1 MTCLRPALR
10 SLLLSSLFAAAC
22 CASARAQEPSAA
34 TTPDPAPSTQ
44 ERVYTR
50 EEVTKPAVILSMP
63 GPALPRKFGKTF
75 DVNGTVK
82 VEMVLI
88 SSGKIA
94 DVKVLEGLSQAQNF
108 ASLKAARQ
116 ITFMPAT
123 KDNRPVSQSY
133 VAEYRFRIIAE
144 EFGTADELKG
154 VSKFYVDA
162 GGDREAREE
171 LTGELLRLM
180 PSLQLVDSPEQAEC
194 VILFIYYGR
203 TDQPPPV
210 VNPHTREATYN
221 APLNVKVGRGW
232 VIKPLAADR
241 QRVLFYCEDTK
252 YGPIERK
259 PTTNFARAFTDA
271 YKKANGIPK

>member
-1 MTCLRPALR
+1 MTRLRLAAR
-10 SLLLSSLFAAAC
+10 SLLLSSLFAGVC
-22 CASARAQEPSAA
+22 CAYAHAQQTPAE
-34 TTPDPAPSTQ
+34 TPDAAAPAQ

-63 GPALPRKFGKTF
+63 DPVLPRKLGKTF

-82 VEMVLI
+82 VELVLT
-88 SSGKIA
+88 SSGKVA

-108 ASLKAARQ
+108 ASVKAARQ
-116 ITFMPAT
+116 ITFMPAS

-133 VAEYRFRIIAE
+133 VAEYRFRIITD

-171 LTGELLRLM
+171 LTGELLRLL
-180 PSLQLVDSPEQAEC
+180 PSLQLVDAPEQAEC
-194 VILFIYYGR
+194 VIIFIYYGR

-210 VNPHTREATYN
+210 VNPHTRQTSYN

-232 VIKPLAADR
+232 VIRPLAADR
-241 QRVLFYCEDTK
+241 QRVLFYAEDTK

-259 PTTNFARAFTDA
+259 PATNFARAFTDA
-271 YKKANGIPK
+271 YRKANGIPR

>member
-1 MTCLRPALR
+1 MTRLILAAL
-10 SLLLSSLFAAAC
+10 SLLLSSFFVAAC
-22 CASARAQEPSAA
+22 CASARAQEPSEA
-34 TTPDPAPSTQ
+34 TPDPTPSTQ

-63 GPALPRKFGKTF
+63 EPVLPRKLGKTF

-82 VEMVLI
+82 VETVLT
-88 SSGKIA
+88 SSGKVG
-94 DVKVLEGLSQAQNF
+94 DVKILEGLSRAQNF
-108 ASLKAARQ
+108 AALKAAHR

-133 VAEYRFRIIAE
+133 VAEYGFRIITD
-144 EFGTADELKG
+144 EFGKSDELKG

-180 PSLQLVDSPEQAEC
+180 PSLQLVDAPEQAEC
-194 VILFIYYGR
+194 VIIFIYYGR
-203 TDQPPPV
+203 TDQPPPF
-210 VNPHTREATYN
+210 VNPHTRQTTYN

-232 VIKPLAADR
+232 VVKPLAADR
-241 QRVLFYCEDTK
+241 QRVLFYAEDTK

-259 PTTNFARAFTDA
+259 PTTNFARAFNDA
-271 YKKANGIPK
+271 YKKANGMLK

>member
-1 MTCLRPALR
+1 MSVL
-10 SLLLSSLFAAAC
+10 
-22 CASARAQEPSAA
+22 AQEPPTA
-34 TTPDPAPSTQ
+34 TPEPAPTTQ
-44 ERVYTR
+44 EHVYAR

-63 GPALPRKFGKTF
+63 EPVLPRKLGKTF
-75 DVNGTVK
+75 DVSGTLK
-82 VEMVLI
+82 VEMVLT
-88 SSGKIA
+88 SSGKVG
-94 DVKVLEGLSQAQNF
+94 DVKVVEGLSKAQNF
-108 ASLKAARQ
+108 AAVKAARL

-123 KDNRPVSQSY
+123 KDGRPVSQSY
-133 VAEYRFRIIAE
+133 VAEYHFRILTE

-154 VSKFYVDA
+154 VSRFYVDA

-180 PSLQLVDSPEQAEC
+180 PSLQLVDAPEQAEC

-203 TDQPPPV
+203 TDQPPPI
-210 VNPHTREATYN
+210 VNPHTRQTTYN

-232 VIKPLAADR
+232 VVKPLAADR
-241 QRVLFYCEDTK
+241 QRVLFYAEDTK

-259 PTTNFARAFTDA
+259 PTTNFARAFADA

>member
-1 MTCLRPALR
+1 LTRLRLAAR
-10 SLLLSSLFAAAC
+10 TLLLSSLFVAAC
-22 CASARAQEPSAA
+22 CASALAQEPS
-34 TTPDPAPSTQ
+34 PASPESTPSTQ

-63 GPALPRKFGKTF
+63 DPVLPRKLGKTF

-82 VEMVLI
+82 IELVLT
-88 SSGKIA
+88 SSGKVA
-94 DVKVLEGLSQAQNF
+94 DVKIVEGLSKAQNF
-108 ASLKAARQ
+108 AALKAARL

-133 VAEYRFRIIAE
+133 VAEYRFRIVEE

-180 PSLQLVDSPEQAEC
+180 PSLQLVDAPEQAEC

-203 TDQPPPV
+203 TDQPPPI
-210 VNPHTREATYN
+210 VNPHTRQATYG

-232 VIKPLAADR
+232 VVRPLGADK
-241 QRVLFYCEDTK
+241 QRVLFYAEDTK

-259 PTTNFARAFTDA
+259 PTTNFARAFADA